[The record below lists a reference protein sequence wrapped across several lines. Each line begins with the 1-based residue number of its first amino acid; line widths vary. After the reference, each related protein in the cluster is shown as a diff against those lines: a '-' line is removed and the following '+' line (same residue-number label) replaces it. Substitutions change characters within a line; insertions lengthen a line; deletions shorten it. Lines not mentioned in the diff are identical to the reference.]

1 MPRTLGRVDMF
12 LIALA
17 SLVVGAIGA
26 WFFLNAKLGE
36 RLRSR
41 EADTTRLATE
51 LTAAQSSVS
60 QLSALNSQLGATLA
74 AERASFSAQLAA
86 EQQRL
91 AERETLAARY
101 LADAEKL
108 KATLQTEFQAVASK
122 LLDEKSAKFTDHNKT
137 QVEALLHPLRQQL
150 VDFRQRVD
158 TVYKTES
165 DDRAALKAQIEQLRL
180 LNGTITA
187 EAHALTTALKGQSQ
201 ARGAWGELILE
212 RLLDSAGLIKGE
224 DYLTQESLTTDDGR
238 RLRPDVILRLPDAR
252 HLVIDSKVSLVA
264 YERAVNAIDETIR
277 AAATREHAAAVRT
290 HVDQLSA
297 KRYEDTGKLVTPE
310 YVLMFV
316 PLEPAFIL
324 ALQTDSTLY
333 EWAFDR
339 RVILCTAPTLLVTLK
354 TVSMLWKQDRQTKN
368 VQAIAERGGALYD
381 KFAGLIAD
389 LEDIGLQFG
398 RTRESYEAAMNKLK
412 TGKGNLL
419 AQVEDLKKLG
429 AKAKKS
435 LPSSSS
441 PDSES

>member
-1 MPRTLGRVDMF
+1 MIWLYVI
-12 LIALA
+12 LALA
-17 SLVVGAIGA
+17 TGAAGA
-26 WFFLNAKLGE
+26 WFYLNAQLGE
-36 RLRSR
+36 RLRAR
-41 EADTTRLATE
+41 DTDLARLNSALATAE
-51 LTAAQSSVS
+51 SERSRLLALSSQQAAQLTA
-60 QLSALNSQLGATLA
+60 G
-74 AERASFSAQLAA
+74 E
-86 EQQRL
+86 QRL
-91 AERETLAARY
+91 AERENLAARY

-108 KATLQTEFQAVASK
+108 KATLQTEFQAVAAK
-122 LLDEKSAKFTDHNKT
+122 ILDEKSAKFTDHNKT

-180 LNGTITA
+180 LNTHITA

-252 HLVIDSKVSLVA
+252 HLVIDSKVSLIA
-264 YERAVNAIDETIR
+264 YERAVNSTDDPTR
-277 AAATREHAAAVRT
+277 AAAVAEHARAVRT

-297 KRYEDTGKLVTPE
+297 KKYEDTGKLITPD

-316 PLEPAFIL
+316 PLEPAFTL
-324 ALQTDSTLY
+324 ALEADSALY

-354 TVSMLWKQDRQTKN
+354 TVATLWKQDRQTKN
-368 VQAIAERGGALYD
+368 VQAIADRGGALYD
-381 KFAGLIAD
+381 KFAGLIDD
-389 LEDIGLQFG
+389 LEAIGLQLG
-398 RTRESYEAAMNKLK
+398 RTRESYDAAMNKLK

-429 AKAKKS
+429 ARAKKT
-435 LPSSSS
+435 LPAPSI
-441 PDSES
+441 DEA